1 MAGEWAREA
10 DAHDLDWDD
19 ASTIEAAR
27 FILCAIESAS
37 KPKLARAA
45 VSLASAHVRVL
56 RRQAELDG
64 DRRVARVDPYDNDD
78 TQLLYD
84 IGLLYS
90 ALQSL
95 TFAAMEDDSLICA
108 LCLRYSEAALRT
120 WSKRAARH
128 AADDRRW
135 LATDLAPWT
144 DLARWMRARLNV
156 DDSGFVAGSACGV
169 AGAEPATQ
177 M

>member
-78 TQLLYD
+78 TQLLY
-84 IGLLYS
+84 S

-95 TFAAMEDDSLICA
+95 AFAAMDDESLICA
-108 LCLRYSEAALRT
+108 LCLRYCEAALRT
-120 WSKRAARH
+120 WSKRAAQ
-128 AADDRRW
+128 
-135 LATDLAPWT
+135 
-144 DLARWMRARLNV
+144 
-156 DDSGFVAGSACGV
+156 ACG
-169 AGAEPATQ
+169 G
-177 M
+177 